1 MQQVVFESQFERIS
15 ATPLPVS
22 MERQVI
28 INTTENPQLVEV
40 CVVRKQLVCFENRMN
55 EAIEDTFMAQ
65 HVQRLHDEC
74 GEIVTLSDGQ
84 VCVTYVAAMKHQSVI
99 VDVDMIAPE
108 HAADIAQQLSESFQ
122 SQAEQN
128 FEYRVNLPLVLE
140 VFSKQRVVSKTPN
153 LPVLETV
160 KDEIAKIVFENEK
173 VVEEPLGLQYENGL
187 RRSRR
192 FCI

>member
-1 MQQVVFESQFERIS
+1 
-15 ATPLPVS
+15 
-22 MERQVI
+22 
-28 INTTENPQLVEV
+28 
-40 CVVRKQLVCFENRMN
+40 
-55 EAIEDTFMAQ
+55 
-65 HVQRLHDEC
+65 
-74 GEIVTLSDGQ
+74 
-84 VCVTYVAAMKHQSVI
+84 MKHQSVI